1 MSQFDELVSRYKNMN
16 YGNLSG
22 SNPSAVRSLLDEFN
36 DRTYSQVLDPSQV
49 TYLGDIPQNQWTT
62 DAKGNLVFGMPG
74 QSVQG
79 GLIGEGGTATSAYP
93 IYNRTVDYGDPG
105 YAGVITGS
113 PITGEATAKDIYG
126 QGRGDPLGEGPLG
139 MGNIQN
145 QFIQDRLKYQNPD
158 YKGLIGGDYADRNLG
173 DTFTFSDDLPY
184 GQAYDQYGRVRSPED
199 LKDTW
204 QAMLANSVKQIKKLG
219 PVSVIKSLLGSD
231 DEKVTDP
238 SITTPSEPIT
248 QGEIDSYE
256 KAWDTV
262 TKLGRGSKAKI
273 GGGQSGGPGTAGG
286 SGAQQSGKG
295 SMTGG
300 DNPGA
305 GSKTSSGGTSR
316 F

>member
-1 MSQFDELVSRYKNMN
+1 
-16 YGNLSG
+16 
-22 SNPSAVRSLLDEFN
+22 
-36 DRTYSQVLDPSQV
+36 
-49 TYLGDIPQNQWTT
+49 
-62 DAKGNLVFGMPG
+62 
-74 QSVQG
+74 
-79 GLIGEGGTATSAYP
+79 
-93 IYNRTVDYGDPG
+93 
-105 YAGVITGS
+105 
-113 PITGEATAKDIYG
+113 
-126 QGRGDPLGEGPLG
+126 
-139 MGNIQN
+139 
-145 QFIQDRLKYQNPD
+145 
-158 YKGLIGGDYADRNLG
+158 
-173 DTFTFSDDLPY
+173 
-184 GQAYDQYGRVRSPED
+184 
-199 LKDTW
+199 
-204 QAMLANSVKQIKKLG
+204 MLANSVKQIKKLG

-238 SITTPSEPIT
+238 SIQTSSEPIT